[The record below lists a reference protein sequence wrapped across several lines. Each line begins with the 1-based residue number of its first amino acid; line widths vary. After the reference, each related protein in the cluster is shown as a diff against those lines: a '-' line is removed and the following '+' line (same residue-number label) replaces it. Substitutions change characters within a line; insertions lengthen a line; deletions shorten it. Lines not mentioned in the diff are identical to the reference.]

1 MVLITV
7 NKHTG
12 ELVGQCDG
20 ECHDAV
26 GTSCVCV
33 CGGILHAAARRGDL
47 ESTYR
52 RNFLAIIE
60 FVALHHPDCH
70 LHFAPSQLELW
81 PEEGQAAPP

>member
-1 MVLITV
+1 MVLIEIRDR
-7 NKHTG
+7 TG
-12 ELVGQCDG
+12 KLLGYCDE
-20 ECHDAV
+20 ECHNAT

-33 CGGILHAAARRGDL
+33 CGGMLHAAARRGDL

-70 LHFAPSQLELW
+70 LHFAPCQKGS
-81 PEEGQAAPP
+81 